1 MNRRTPLLRRLAPI
15 LSTIIGLCVL
25 GGCGDDPEPA
35 TRAAPDRPS
44 PAIASLSPAAT
55 DLLLGM
61 GAGDHL
67 VAVSDYDT
75 DERVVRLPRVG
86 AYQSFD
92 FERLAEVRPDVMI
105 VQKDPA
111 SLPPGAKQNAE
122 QLGITFYNAK
132 INRLRD
138 IIDEVGR
145 LATLVGEDPEA
156 MRRKFTA
163 ALDAGRALPA
173 DYYERAAASGPRVL
187 VLLNDELSFAAGRDN
202 YLDDLILNSGGRNA
216 IGEGLVAWPQL
227 DREALL
233 SLEPEAV
240 VLILP
245 DATPAQLAA
254 AEANW
259 NAVADAMNV
268 PWADVTVVTD
278 SYAMIPGWRVVELA
292 NLLRDA
298 VNRVRNEARP

>member
-1 MNRRTPLLRRLAPI
+1 MFRRLAPV
-15 LSTIIGLCVL
+15 LSTIIGLGLL
-25 GGCGDDPEPA
+25 GGCGDEPDEVS
-35 TRAAPDRPS
+35 PDRPS

-75 DERVVRLPRVG
+75 DERAVRLPRVG

-132 INRLRD
+132 IDRLRD